1 MAIIGVQE
9 LNKIPL
15 VLLPV
20 DDLISVKFSDKTR
33 QFLSDISFQDENL
46 ILLDYVFYE
55 KSTITKKQKLRQ
67 RVTQIEYGI
76 SILIDIKKI
85 EQDPFSEVLD
95 NFTYFF
101 LLEYNIE
108 TNRYQ
113 IILEPLKIESLEEV
127 SVQQSDK
134 VRLNFSSD
142 VPSKEKE
149 KEIII
154 SL

>member
-20 DDLISVKFSDKTR
+20 DDLISVEFSDKTR